1 MSKEKDLVTINKKK
15 EEARVSS
22 EVVALELGK
31 DRLNT
36 NELIE
41 DNRQYFEQIG
51 KLKARFRTESS
62 GQQYKIYELNEDQ
75 AYLLLTFYRN
85 NEKVKQAKVNLIKA
99 FSNARK
105 MIIRFASNQNN
116 TYWLQTRQETK
127 ETRLLETNVIKKFV
141 EYATKQGSKNA
152 KFYYSNI
159 TKAEYKALFFI
170 EQKYENIRDLLNH
183 IQLSYLKV
191 ANGIVEKALKDGM
204 NDNLS
209 YKDIYRIIKKKL
221 EFFGD
226 MVGKSPILD
235 LKRLN

>member
-127 ETRLLETNVIKKFV
+127 ETRLLETNVIKKF
-141 EYATKQGSKNA
+141 
-152 KFYYSNI
+152 
-159 TKAEYKALFFI
+159 KAQRMQNFI
-170 EQKYENIRDLLNH
+170 I
-183 IQLSYLKV
+183 
-191 ANGIVEKALKDGM
+191 
-204 NDNLS
+204 
-209 YKDIYRIIKKKL
+209 
-221 EFFGD
+221 
-226 MVGKSPILD
+226 PI
-235 LKRLN
+235 